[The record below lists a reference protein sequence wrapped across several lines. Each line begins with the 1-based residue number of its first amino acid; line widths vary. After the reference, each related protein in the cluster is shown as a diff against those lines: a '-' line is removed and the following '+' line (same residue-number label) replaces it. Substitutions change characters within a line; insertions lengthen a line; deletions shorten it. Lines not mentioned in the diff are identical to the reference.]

1 MLRDAYTFIVPLV
14 VVSILCLFLGWLLMP
29 AFFWLAGIF
38 LFLAAFVAF
47 FFRNPDR
54 EVSADEKTVVSP
66 ADGLIVV
73 LKPVDP
79 NNKQAGTLIS
89 IFLSIFDVHVNR
101 SPLTGA
107 ITSYDY
113 RPGKFLVATAQ
124 RASVENEQT
133 VITVENRYAKVVFKQ
148 IAGLI
153 ARRIVFWKKVGD
165 VIKRGERVGYIKFGS
180 RVDVILPPQV
190 TVMVKK
196 GQRAKGGVT
205 VLGKILTGE
214 ETE

>member
-14 VVSILCLFLGWLLMP
+14 VLGVICLLLGWWVAPVFYWVAGLL
-29 AFFWLAGIF
+29 

-47 FFRNPDR
+47 FFRDPERD
-54 EVSADEKTVVSP
+54 VSVDEKKVVSP

-79 NNKQAGTLIS
+79 NNSQAGTLIS

-101 SPLTGA
+101 SPLAGA

-153 ARRIVFWKKVGD
+153 ARRIVFWKKVGET
-165 VIKRGERVGYIKFGS
+165 IKLGERVGYIKFGS

-190 TVMVKK
+190 EVMVKK
-196 GQRAKGGVT
+196 GQRTKGGVT
-205 VLGKILTGE
+205 ILGKVAE
-214 ETE
+214 

>member
-14 VVSILCLFLGWLLMP
+14 VLSIICLSLGWLVVP
-29 AFFWLAGIF
+29 VFFWVAGIF

-54 EVSADEKTVVSP
+54 EVSADEKTVISP

-79 NNKQAGTLIS
+79 NNEQAGTLIS

-101 SPLTGA
+101 SPLAGA

-133 VITVENRYAKVVFKQ
+133 VVTVENQYAKVVFKQ

-180 RVDVILPPQV
+180 RVDVVLPPQV

-205 VLGKILTGE
+205 VLGKILTGG

>member
-14 VVSILCLFLGWLLMP
+14 ILSVVCLLLGSLISPVFVW
-29 AFFWLAGIF
+29 AAGILF
-38 LFLAAFVAF
+38 FLAVFVAF
-47 FFRNPDR
+47 FFRDPER
-54 EVSADEKTVVSP
+54 EISTDEKTVVSP

-79 NNKQAGTLIS
+79 QNEQAGTLIS

-101 SPLTGA
+101 SPLAGT

-133 VITVENRYAKVVFKQ
+133 VITVENRFAKVVFKQ

-153 ARRIVFWKKVGD
+153 ARRIVFWKKVGET
-165 VIKRGERVGYIKFGS
+165 IKLGERVGYIKFGS

-190 TVMVKK
+190 KVMVKK

-205 VLGKILTGE
+205 ILGKISAGE
-214 ETE
+214 EAE

>member
-14 VVSILCLFLGWLLMP
+14 ILSVVCLLLGSLISPVFVWV
-29 AFFWLAGIF
+29 AGILF
-38 LFLAAFVAF
+38 FLAAFVAF
-47 FFRNPDR
+47 FFRDPER
-54 EVSADEKTVVSP
+54 EISTDEKTVVSP

-79 NNKQAGTLIS
+79 QNEQAGTLIS

-101 SPLTGA
+101 SPLAGA

-113 RPGKFLVATAQ
+113 RPGKFLVATAE

-133 VITVENRYAKVVFKQ
+133 VITVENRFAKVVFKQ

-153 ARRIVFWKKVGD
+153 ARRIVFWKKVGEA
-165 VIKRGERVGYIKFGS
+165 IKLGERVGYIKFGS

-190 TVMVKK
+190 KVMVKK

-205 VLGKILTGE
+205 ILGKISAGE

>member
-14 VVSILCLFLGWLLMP
+14 VLGVICLLLGWLVAP
-29 AFFWLAGIF
+29 AFYWVAGSL

-47 FFRNPDR
+47 FFRDPERD
-54 EVSADEKTVVSP
+54 VSIDEKTVVSP

-79 NNKQAGTLIS
+79 NNNQAGTLIS

-101 SPLTGA
+101 SPLAGA

-113 RPGKFLVATAQ
+113 RPGKFLVASAQ

-133 VITVENRYAKVVFKQ
+133 VITVENRYVKVVFKQ

-153 ARRIVFWKKVGD
+153 ARRIVFWKKVGET
-165 VIKRGERVGYIKFGS
+165 IKLGERVGYIKFGS

-190 TVMVKK
+190 KVMVRK
-196 GQRAKGGVT
+196 GQRTKGGVT
-205 VLGKILTGE
+205 ILGKVAE
-214 ETE
+214 